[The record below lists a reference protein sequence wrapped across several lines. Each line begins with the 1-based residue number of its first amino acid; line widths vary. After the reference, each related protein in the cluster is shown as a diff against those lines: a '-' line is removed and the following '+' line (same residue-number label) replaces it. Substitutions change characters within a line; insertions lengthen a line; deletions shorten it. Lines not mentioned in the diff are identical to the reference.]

1 MHISEGVLSAPVL
14 VTGAAVAA
22 AGVAVGLKKMDSEKI
37 PQVAVL
43 SSAFFV
49 ASLIH
54 LPIGPSSAHLI
65 MNGVNGLLLGWLSF
79 PSILVALA
87 LQAILFQ
94 FGGIT
99 VLGINTVNMA
109 LPAVICYYLFSRLV
123 NRQQEALSLAA
134 AFACGFLAVFLSGI
148 FVAVSLLFTEESF
161 MSVAKLIVVAHVP
174 IMIIE
179 GIITLF
185 CVAFLKRVKPELLGV
200 IYEKG
205 SQ

>member
-1 MHISEGVLSAPVL
+1 
-14 VTGAAVAA
+14 
-22 AGVAVGLKKMDSEKI
+22 MDYEMI

-49 ASLIH
+49 ASFIH
-54 LPIGPSSAHLI
+54 VPIGPANAHLI
-65 MNGVNGLLLGWLSF
+65 LNGISGILLGWLCF

-109 LPAVICYYLFSRLV
+109 LPGVICYYIFSRPVKRERGL
-123 NRQQEALSLAA
+123 LSSAA
-134 AFACGFLAVFLSGI
+134 AFTCGFLAVFLSGI
-148 FVAVSLLFTEESF
+148 LVALCLLFTEESF
-161 MSVAKLIVVAHVP
+161 MSVAKLILLAHLPV
-174 IMIIE
+174 MIIE

-185 CVAFLKRVKPELLGV
+185 CVAFLARVKPELLGG
-200 IYEKG
+200 IYGKG
-205 SQ
+205 S

>member
-14 VTGAAVAA
+14 VTGVVLAA
-22 AGVAVGLKKMDSEKI
+22 AGVSVGLRKMDYEKI

-49 ASLIH
+49 ASFIH
-54 LPIGPSSAHLI
+54 VPIGPANAHLI
-65 MNGVNGLLLGWLSF
+65 LNGISGILLGWLCF
-79 PSILVALA
+79 PSILVALS

-109 LPAVICYYLFSRLV
+109 LPGVTCYYLFSRLV
-123 NRQQEALSLAA
+123 KRERGLLSSAA
-134 AFACGFLAVFLSGI
+134 AFTCGFLAVFLSGI
-148 FVAVSLLFTEESF
+148 LVALCLLFTEESF
-161 MSVAKLIVVAHVP
+161 MSVAKLILFAHLPV
-174 IMIIE
+174 MIIE

-185 CVAFLKRVKPELLGV
+185 CVAFLARVKPELLGG
-200 IYEKG
+200 IYGKG
-205 SQ
+205 S

>member
-14 VTGAAVAA
+14 ITGAALAA
-22 AGVAVGLKKMDSEKI
+22 VGVSVGLKKMDYEKI

-49 ASLIH
+49 TSLIH
-54 LPIGPSSAHLI
+54 VPIGPSSVHLI
-65 MNGVNGLLLGWLSF
+65 LNGINGLLLGWMCF

-99 VLGINTVNMA
+99 VLGINTMNMA
-109 LPAVICYYLFSRLV
+109 LPGVICYYLFSRLV
-123 NRQQEALSLAA
+123 NREKKLIPLTA
-134 AFACGFLAVFLSGI
+134 AFTCGFLAVFLSGI
-148 FVAVSLLFTEESF
+148 LVALSLLVTEQSF
-161 MSVAKLIVVAHVP
+161 MSVAKLIVVAHLP
-174 IMIIE
+174 MMIIE

-185 CVAFLKRVKPELLGV
+185 CVAFLHRVKPEMLGGT
-200 IYEKG
+200 YGKT
-205 SQ
+205 S

>member
-14 VTGAAVAA
+14 VTGAVLAA
-22 AGVAVGLKKMDSEKI
+22 AGVSVGLRKMDYEKI

-49 ASLIH
+49 ASFIH
-54 LPIGPSSAHLI
+54 VPIGPANAHLI
-65 MNGVNGLLLGWLSF
+65 LNGISGILLGWLCF

-109 LPAVICYYLFSRLV
+109 LPGVICYYIFSRLV
-123 NRQQEALSLAA
+123 KRERGLLSSAA

-148 FVAVSLLFTEESF
+148 LVALCLLFTEESF
-161 MSVAKLIVVAHVP
+161 MSVARLILLAHLPV
-174 IMIIE
+174 MIIE

-185 CVAFLKRVKPELLGV
+185 CTAFLARVKPELFGG
-200 IYEKG
+200 IYGKG
-205 SQ
+205 S

>member
-1 MHISEGVLSAPVL
+1 MHISEGVLAAPVL

-22 AGVAVGLKKMDSEKI
+22 AGVAVGLKKLDSEKI

-54 LPIGPSSAHLI
+54 VPIGPSNVHLI
-65 MNGVNGLLLGWLSF
+65 LNGINGILLGWACF
-79 PSILVALA
+79 PSIMVALA

-109 LPAVICYYLFSRLV
+109 LPGVICYFLFRRLV
-123 NRQQEALSLAA
+123 TQNRRSISLGS
-134 AFACGFLAVFLSGI
+134 AFACGFLAVFFSAVL
-148 FVAVSLLFTEESF
+148 VAISLVFTEESL
-161 MSVAKLIVVAHVP
+161 MAVAKLIVVAHLPV
-174 IMIIE
+174 MIIE
-179 GIITLF
+179 GVITLF
-185 CVAFLKRVKPELLGV
+185 CVVFLKRVKPELLGG
-200 IYEKG
+200 IYEEG
-205 SQ
+205 L

>member
-1 MHISEGVLSAPVL
+1 MHISEGVLAAPVL

-22 AGVAVGLKKMDSEKI
+22 AGVAVGLKKLDSEKI

-54 LPIGPSSAHLI
+54 VPIGPSNVHLI
-65 MNGVNGLLLGWLSF
+65 LNGINGILLGWVCF
-79 PSILVALA
+79 PSIMVALA

-109 LPAVICYYLFSRLV
+109 LPGLICYFLFRRLV
-123 NRQQEALSLAA
+123 TQDRRGISLAA
-134 AFACGFLAVFLSGI
+134 AFACGFLAVFFSAVL
-148 FVAVSLLFTEESF
+148 VAISLVFTEESL
-161 MSVAKLIVVAHVP
+161 MAVAKLIVVAHLPV
-174 IMIIE
+174 MIIE
-179 GIITLF
+179 GVITLF
-185 CVAFLKRVKPELLGV
+185 CVVFLKRVKPELLGG
-200 IYEKG
+200 IYEEG
-205 SQ
+205 L

>member
-1 MHISEGVLSAPVL
+1 VHISEGVLSAPVL
-14 VTGAAVAA
+14 GMGAALAA
-22 AGVAVGLKKMDSEKI
+22 AGVSVGLKKMDPEKI

-54 LPIGPSSAHLI
+54 IPIGPSSVHLI
-65 MNGVNGLLLGWLSF
+65 INGINGLLLGWLCF

-99 VLGINTVNMA
+99 VLGINTLNMA
-109 LPAVICYYLFSRLV
+109 LPGVICYYLLSRLV
-123 NRQQEALSLAA
+123 NQERRLISLAA

-148 FVAVSLLFTEESF
+148 LVAISLLFTEQSF
-161 MSVAKLIVVAHVP
+161 VSVAKLIVVAHLPV
-174 IMIIE
+174 MIIE

-185 CVAFLKRVKPELLGV
+185 CVAFLKRVKPELLGG
-200 IYEKG
+200 IYGKG
-205 SQ
+205 R

>member
-14 VTGAAVAA
+14 VTGAVLAA
-22 AGVAVGLKKMDSEKI
+22 AGVSVGLRKMDYEKI

-49 ASLIH
+49 ASFIH
-54 LPIGPSSAHLI
+54 VPIGPANAHLI
-65 MNGVNGLLLGWLSF
+65 LNGISGILLGWLCF

-109 LPAVICYYLFSRLV
+109 LPGVICYYIFSRLV
-123 NRQQEALSLAA
+123 KRERGLLSSAA
-134 AFACGFLAVFLSGI
+134 AFTCGFLAVFLSGI
-148 FVAVSLLFTEESF
+148 LVALCLLFTEESF
-161 MSVAKLIVVAHVP
+161 MSVARLILLAHLPV
-174 IMIIE
+174 MIIE

-185 CVAFLKRVKPELLGV
+185 CVAFLARVKPELLGG
-200 IYEKG
+200 IYGKR
-205 SQ
+205 S